1 MAEVLVSPYSR
12 LAGRTVVEARFRSL
26 HDLAVIGIRRA
37 GEALDDPVAEA
48 KLRAGDTLLVIG
60 PWPAIERL
68 PEAADRLILLDTPVE
83 RDDVAPLRSRAP
95 YAVAIV
101 LLTVAAMASGILP
114 NVMAALLGCLLL
126 GLGGCMD
133 MTAAYRSI
141 HWQTL
146 LLIVGMLPFAAA
158 LEATGGAVLA
168 AEWLLALAG
177 PGSPQLI
184 LAALFVATAL
194 LGLFI
199 SNTATAV
206 LMAPVAI
213 SLAGALDASPYPF
226 AMTVALAA
234 SAAFMTPVSSP
245 VNVLV
250 VGPGNYRF
258 ADFVKIGVP
267 LALLMLLASS
277 FLVPMMLPLR

>member
-83 RDDVAPLRSRAP
+83 RDDVADDHVGFGRRIGAP
-95 YAVAIV
+95 A
-101 LLTVAAMASGILP
+101 GILQ